1 MFSVN
6 KNLVISCTFAALVFF
21 MIPELQAQNPQKIP
35 SRLTLSEAENLL
47 IQRNLT
53 IVAQRYQVEAARA
66 ARLVASYKPNPV
78 FTVGAEQF
86 PFYSPLNDVPRFF
99 STDSNAGAQPTYTL
113 RFDKIT
119 ERGNKRELRTEQA
132 DFQLKTSEAQMLDA
146 IRTQL
151 FQLRQAFNNAILARQ
166 NLILAQ
172 TTEQQ
177 YEQTEKLT
185 QVRLDSGDLPAVEL
199 YRVRAGKL
207 QYQQAVLQAESS
219 YDQSTRDILNLIG
232 ARTEDVTP
240 LPIAQNAALG
250 PDQQSGSTFPDALRA
265 SPLQVVGSFDTRPVT
280 QPLSDLRQIALAQ
293 RPDVIAS
300 RNTFQGAGRGLLL
313 AQAQR
318 RRDLDISYEYQRVG
332 DDHSLGIVFQFPLFM
347 YNNNQAAIAQADAQ
361 QHAAEAQLHAVEFQ
375 AITDVEKAFRSY
387 EAARR
392 VLDLYNSENLA
403 QVEKLKSIS
412 TFSFNEGAASLLEL
426 LDAQRTYNQSMVS
439 YNQAM
444 ADYQLSLWQLELATG
459 QQVRTATS
467 TAQR

>member
-1 MFSVN
+1 MFSVKPN
-6 KNLVISCTFAALVFF
+6 ALKFCLLPALFLVSTLDVC
-21 MIPELQAQNPQKIP
+21 AQNSQQTIP
-35 SRLTLSEAENLL
+35 SRLTLTDAENLL
-47 IQRNLT
+47 LQRNLT

-66 ARLVASYKPNPV
+66 ARLIAGYKPNPV
-78 FTVGAEQF
+78 FTVGAEQL
-86 PFYSPLNDVPRFF
+86 PFYTPLGDVPRFF
-99 STDSNAGAQPTYTL
+99 STNSSAGAQPTYTL

-119 ERGNKRELRTEQA
+119 ERGGKRELRTEQA

-146 IRTQL
+146 IRNQL

-166 NLILAQ
+166 NLTLAQ

-185 QVRLDSGDLPAVEL
+185 QVRLENGDLPAVEL

-207 QYQQAVLQAESS
+207 QYQQAVLQA
-219 YDQSTRDILNLIG
+219 QSGYEQATRDILNLLG
-232 ARTEDVTP
+232 ARTEQVAP
-240 LPIAQNAALG
+240 LPIAQNAGLSG
-250 PDQQSGSTFPDALRA
+250 DPQSNFPDALRSA
-265 SPLQVVGSFDTRPVT
+265 PLQIIGSFETRPIN
-280 QPLSDLRQIALAQ
+280 QPLSELRQIALTQ
-293 RPDVIAS
+293 RPDVIAA

-313 AQAQR
+313 AQATK

-332 DDHSLGIVFQFPLFM
+332 DDNTLGIVFQFPIFM

-361 QHAAEAQLHAVEFQ
+361 HNAAEAQLRAAEFQ
-375 AITDVEKAFRSY
+375 AITDVEKAFRNY

-392 VLDLYNSENLA
+392 VLELYNSENLS
-403 QVEKLKSIS
+403 QVEKLRTIS

-444 ADYQLSLWQLELATG
+444 SDYQLSVWQLEQATG
-459 QQVRTATS
+459 QQLRLATN